1 MNDEN
6 QLYILDQILVNV
18 MDKKIK
24 LQGVL
29 EVFGVGVCF

>member
-29 EVFGVGVCF
+29 EVFSVGVCF